1 MKFKNKQTN
10 TIIEVNDKDI
20 ERIKKLEGYPDKF
33 EKVVVDLEEEP
44 KVTKTK
50 EQEPSKK
57 EKEEKQDK

>member
-20 ERIKKLEGYPDKF
+20 ARIKKLEGYPDKF
-33 EKVVVDLEEEP
+33 EKAVVDLEEEP
-44 KVTKTK
+44 KGAKNK

-57 EKEEKQDK
+57 DKEEKQDK